1 MGIRHL
7 LVGTVA
13 IAALAVAAPAQAEPY
28 PIGEPA
34 IEVPAGTTVTE
45 GSFQFVGHSFG
56 PNDVV
61 TITISYRGTGMGRLK
76 GARVAPAT
84 VAESAN
90 AALPVSLP
98 NRAPVVVNADA
109 NGDFVATITFTQ
121 TGLATITASGEPSGV
136 VQSVTVNV
144 VADTGLPLTGD
155 DGSTVTTAVVVG
167 TAAVIAGALLLWLS
181 IAVRR
186 RGRHSADSV

>member
-7 LVGTVA
+7 LVGTAA

-28 PIGEPA
+28 PAG
-34 IEVPAGTTVTE
+34 VPRLSVPSGTTVTT
-45 GSFQFVGHSFG
+45 GSFQFFGHSFG

-61 TITISYRGTGMGRLK
+61 TIVVTYGQALGRDHASVVPIALTR
-76 GARVAPAT
+76 RV
-84 VAESAN
+84 
-90 AALPVSLP
+90 
-98 NRAPVVVNADA
+98 APVVVNADA
-109 NGDFVATITFTQ
+109 EGEFVATVTFTR

-136 VQSVTVNV
+136 VESVTVNV
-144 VADTGLPLTGD
+144 IADTGLPLTGD